1 MPAITP
7 EFLELLRSR
16 LSIVSIV
23 GKAVKLTR
31 KGKEFWG
38 CCPFHHEK
46 TPSFTVSDDRESFH
60 CFGCGEHGD
69 AITFVMKSQGL
80 SFVDAVEQL
89 ANEAGLEMPKAS
101 AAEIEREK
109 NAARCTTCWKKFAL
123 IIRNSCIN
131 PSGATACFIYSGAD

>member
-1 MPAITP
+1 MPTITP

-31 KGKEFWG
+31 KGKEYWG

-89 ANEAGLEMPKAS
+89 ANEAGLEMPKA
-101 AAEIEREK
+101 
-109 NAARCTTCWKKFAL
+109 
-123 IIRNSCIN
+123 
-131 PSGATACFIYSGAD
+131 